1 MTQFLVVDA
10 NDQPV
15 SIGSVIANPLPAGLT
30 AIALTRAQFDGLRD
44 GSLRYEA
51 GQFVIVPPDPQVV
64 VEADLTAKLR
74 ARLDQAKAEIV
85 EIVGDPNAT
94 PPVVGTIDQANAD
107 ITAAVAARDA
117 AQAIIDGSGTNAQKN
132 AARQDKR
139 DAQQDLAVARL
150 TKRSEQRD
158 LNALR
163 ALNSVTRLLLRAD
176 LLDSNE
182 GA

>member
-1 MTQFLVVDA
+1 MFLLIDSH
-10 NDQPV
+10 DQPV

-44 GSLRYEA
+44 GSLRYEV

-64 VEADLTAKLR
+64 VEADLTDKLR
-74 ARLDQAKAEIV
+74 ARLDAAKADIA
-85 EIVGDPNAT
+85 EIVGDGT
-94 PPVVGTIDQANAD
+94 TVGTIDQANAD
-107 ITAAVAARDA
+107 IAAAQAAIAA

-132 AARQDKR
+132 AARQYKR

>member
-1 MTQFLVVDA
+1 MAVTQTYINEVVDA
-10 NDQPV
+10 RTGERTV
-15 SIGSVIANPLPAGLT
+15 T
-30 AIALTRAQFDGLRD
+30 
-44 GSLRYEA
+44 
-51 GQFVIVPPDPQVV
+51 QVEVDVTTEV
-64 VEADLTAKLR
+64 VEWDLNDKLR
-74 ARLDQAKAEIV
+74 ARLDAAKADIL
-85 EIVGDPNAT
+85 EIVGDGT
-94 PPVVGTIDQANAD
+94 TVGTIDQANAD
-107 ITAAVAARDA
+107 IAAAQAAIAA

-132 AARQDKR
+132 AARQYMR